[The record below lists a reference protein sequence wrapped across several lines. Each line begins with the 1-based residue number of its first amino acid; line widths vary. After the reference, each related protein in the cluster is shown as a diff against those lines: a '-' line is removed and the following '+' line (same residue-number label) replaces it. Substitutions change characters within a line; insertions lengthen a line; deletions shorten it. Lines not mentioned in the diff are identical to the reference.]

1 MGEYNI
7 HKFKLTDTQ
16 LNKIKNE
23 LENNKSI
30 NLTIKNNNF
39 FGSHPLPIT
48 STEKEK
54 IDEGFDI
61 VQVKLSKKKLQFI
74 NEHKSGGFLPLLALL
89 PAILSGV
96 AAVGSVD
103 GEAAAITQ
111 AVNKKRNDD
120 AIQVEQERH
129 NKEVE
134 RG

>member
-16 LNKIKNE
+16 LNKIKNA

-30 NLTIKNNNF
+30 SLTIKNNNF

-54 IDEGFDI
+54 IDEGFDN

-74 NEHKSGGFLPLLALL
+74 K
-89 PAILSGV
+89 
-96 AAVGSVD
+96 D
-103 GEAAAITQ
+103 
-111 AVNKKRNDD
+111 
-120 AIQVEQERH
+120 QERH

-134 RG
+134 RGLAPKYNLKEGSALRCNSNKATLGVGKCSHCGGILKLKV